1 MKKRPITF
9 FLFLS
14 LLVHLLFLIFF
25 WKNLD
30 LFNKR
35 QVPPHPVWVELKKME
50 LPQRIADIPQPA
62 KEEIPDQPSAQAL
75 YNQKVKEEMVQQ
87 SPVTSHESPKAQ
99 TQPAPKKKKLDDLKP
114 TFDELYGMKPPQQS
128 TPDLLTNDD
137 YFPDYKVGGHT
148 YLNTLANPN
157 IAYFVELKRRFK
169 NTFNPVPSIRRNLN
183 EISRGKIEVV
193 LGVSVNSRGELAD
206 LVVIRSSGLEDY
218 DREGVRTVRS
228 SSPFSAP
235 PSHLLQPD
243 GLIHMAWTFVVYL

>member
-9 FLFLS
+9 FFFLS
-14 LLVHLLFLIFF
+14 LLIHLLFLIFF
-25 WKNLD
+25 WKNID
-30 LFNKR
+30 LFNNR
-35 QVPPHPVWVELKKME
+35 TLPPNPVWVELKKE
-50 LPQRIADIPQPA
+50 IPQRIADIPKPA

-75 YNQKVKEEMVQQ
+75 YNQKVKEETVNPTVSQKEPSVEEQ
-87 SPVTSHESPKAQ
+87 KTVSPKN
-99 TQPAPKKKKLDDLKP
+99 KKLDDLKP
-114 TFDELYGMKPPQQS
+114 TFDELYGMKPLPVQQS
-128 TPDLLTNDD
+128 PSSFNDD
-137 YFPDYKVGGHT
+137 YFPDYQVGGRT

-193 LGVSVNSRGELAD
+193 LGVSVNGRGELAD

-218 DREGVRTVRS
+218 DREGVRTVRA

-235 PSHLLQPD
+235 PSNLLQPD

>member
-9 FLFLS
+9 FVFLS
-14 LLVHLLFLIFF
+14 LLIHLLFLIFF

-35 QVPPHPVWVELKKME
+35 QSPPHPVWVELKKIE
-50 LPQRIADIPQPA
+50 LPQRIADIPQPVQ
-62 KEEIPDQPSAQAL
+62 EEVPDQPSAQAL
-75 YNQKVKEEMVQQ
+75 YNQKVKEEMVQP
-87 SPVTSHESPKAQ
+87 SPVANRQSTESEPP
-99 TQPAPKKKKLDDLKP
+99 TPPKKKKLDDLKP

-128 TPDLLTNDD
+128 TPDLLTHDD
-137 YFPDYKVGGHT
+137 YFPDYKVGGRT
-148 YLNTLANPN
+148 YLNTSANPN

-193 LGVSVNSRGELAD
+193 LGVSVNSRGELAN
-206 LVVIRSSGLEDY
+206 LVVIRSSGLDDY

-228 SSPFSAP
+228 SSPFSTP

-243 GLIHMAWTFVVYL
+243 GLVHMAWTFVVYL